1 MAENQNTPLKDKRKI
16 QEGREEFQSIREFAK
31 RYVGSPGFNERLNR
45 RLNELKNDYSTS
57 IYGWNVTL
65 NPSYLD
71 NTVLNLYEG
80 DGQSWANSS
89 GNTLNMSER
98 GMWGLPKKPGRHTMA
113 HELGHLVD
121 NGVIKMYSSPFY
133 LPNLKSR
140 IQYSSIYP
148 QLRRNK
154 YAKEAIKAGIRPD
167 SIMFKDVYD
176 TAYSKNKNTKYH
188 DAFEQEPYA
197 DFFQMRYELDK
208 LGLYDST
215 KANNKFTK
223 EVLDK
228 FRKTTNSG
236 QGINGGYPYKMAIK
250 RIFDNFTDDQ
260 IIEIMNTV
268 AEVDPSKQLNEQLS
282 PDPSQAYYAKRGIR
296 LIKKPKR
303 K

>member
-1 MAENQNTPLKDKRKI
+1 MAGKQNTPLKDTKKI
-16 QEGREEFQSIREFAK
+16 QEGREEFQNIREYAK
-31 RYVGSPGFNERLNR
+31 RYVGSPGFNERLYK
-45 RLNELKNDYSTS
+45 RLNELTKDFNTS
-57 IYGWNVTL
+57 RYGWDVVL
-65 NPSYLD
+65 DPSYLD
-71 NTVLNLYEG
+71 NTVLNLWAG
-80 DGQSWANSS
+80 NDQSWANSI
-89 GNTLNMSER
+89 GNTLNMSEA
-98 GMWGLPKKPGRHTMA
+98 GLWRHSMP
-113 HELGHLVD
+113 HELGHLID
-121 NGVIKMYSSPFY
+121 NGVIKMYSSPF
-133 LPNLKSR
+133 NFRELKSR

-154 YAKEAIKAGIRPD
+154 QAKEAIKAGIRPD
-167 SIMFKDVYD
+167 SIMVKDKYD
-176 TAYSKNKNTKYH
+176 TVYSKNKNKYH

-223 EVLDK
+223 ETLDK
-228 FRKTTNSG
+228 FRKATNSG
-236 QGINGGYPYKMAIK
+236 QGINGGYPYTMAIK

-296 LIKKPKR
+296 LIKKPTR